1 MPIVGLLV
9 TIVILLGTVAFIFNC
24 PTLGGI
30 LVCGAFAMAYTAIS
44 NKLK

>member
-9 TIVILLGTVAFIFNC
+9 TSIILLGVVAFIFKC
-24 PTLGGI
+24 PTIGGVLI
-30 LVCGAFAMAYTAIS
+30 GIAFAIAYMAIS

>member
-9 TIVILLGTVAFIFNC
+9 AIVIWLGVGAFIFNC
-24 PTLGGI
+24 PTIGGVLI
-30 LVCGAFAMAYTAIS
+30 GVAVAMAYTAIS